1 MRVFCHLLGHR
12 IERGDTATIGIENGM
27 IEITNEAESMIM
39 IEDIT
44 KEGKASPIDR
54 PRTIGIIFV
63 RKVALF
69 SLENT
74 LY

>member
-1 MRVFCHLLGHR
+1 M
-12 IERGDTATIGIENGM
+12 IGTENGM
-27 IEITNEAESMIM
+27 TEMVGMITIEAEITTM